1 MIVVFKVG
9 NRIPDNSILRRGTL
23 LIGVPRQ
30 EKQQV
35 DSDPMQPAIDQIEKA
50 LYSAVTG
57 QLTER
62 FGPEPESAQSES
74 TTRKPNENA

>member
-1 MIVVFKVG
+1 MAYGKG
-9 NRIPDNSILRRGTL
+9 YRIPDNSILRRGTL
-23 LIGVPRQ
+23 ISGVPRQ
-30 EKQQV
+30 EKQRA
-35 DSDPMQPAIDQIEKA
+35 DSDPMQPAIDQIERA

-74 TTRKPNENA
+74 TTRKPNENT